1 MAGTIAIILWVSSI
15 IGYII
20 YNLYQKNAKLEEM
33 VIRQSNLLQALSGV
47 IQESDKVIREL
58 DTKIWTEGDKELGAV
73 FQNLRAIQEALNQY
87 RTN

>member
-1 MAGTIAIILWVSSI
+1 MTGMIAITLWVVSI

-20 YNLYQKNAKLEEM
+20 YNLYQKNIKLEDI
-33 VIRQSNLLQALSGV
+33 VIKQSNLLQGLGGI

-58 DTKIWTEGDKELGAV
+58 DTKIWTEGDKELAAV

-87 RTN
+87 RTQ

>member
-1 MAGTIAIILWVSSI
+1 MLGIIAIILWIGSV

-20 YNLYQKNAKLEEM
+20 YNLYQKNLKLEEM
-33 VIRQSNLLQALSGV
+33 VIRQSNFIQSLNGV

-58 DTKIWTEGDKELGAV
+58 DTKIWTEGDRELAAV

-87 RTN
+87 RVN